1 MIALEESTP
10 RTKTAVRQDPA
21 VELEGVGKRFGAKVV
36 LEGVNLEIAPGEL
49 LAIVGRSGCG
59 KSTLLRLIVGL
70 ESANE
75 GSIRIAGAPL
85 RGPNREARLMFQDAA
100 LLPWQTVLDNV
111 ALAASRTP
119 DRGEEALQALRLVG
133 LEERA
138 KEWPAI
144 LSGGQRQRVALARAL
159 ASKASVLLL
168 DEPLGALDALTRL
181 EMQKLIE
188 EIWLREKFTAVLV
201 THDVEE
207 AVALADRVLV
217 MEEGQ
222 IIAET
227 RTNLSR
233 PRNRSSLEFVTFREK
248 LLGWVMNGAK
258 DGCGG

>member
-21 VELEGVGKRFGAKVV
+21 VELEGVGKRFGAKVG
-36 LEGVNLEIAPGEL
+36 LDGVNLEIAPGEL

-59 KSTLLRLIVGL
+59 KSTLLRLVVGL
-70 ESANE
+70 ETADE
-75 GSIRIAGAPL
+75 GSIRIGGVPL

-181 EMQKLIE
+181 EMQTLIE
-188 EIWLREKFTAVLV
+188 EVWLREQFTAVLV

-207 AVALADRVLV
+207 AAALADRVLV
-217 MEEGQ
+217 MEEGP

-227 RTNLSR
+227 RTDLPR
-233 PRNRSSLEFVTFREK
+233 PRNRSSFEFLALREK
-248 LLGWVMNGAK
+248 LLGWVMN
-258 DGCGG
+258 